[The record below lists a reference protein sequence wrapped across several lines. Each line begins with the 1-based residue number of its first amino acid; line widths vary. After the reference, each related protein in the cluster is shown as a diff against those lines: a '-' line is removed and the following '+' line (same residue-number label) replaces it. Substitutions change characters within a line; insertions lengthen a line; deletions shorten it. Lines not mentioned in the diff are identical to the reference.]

1 MALHSTRHAPLGQR
15 HRLHPGLA
23 AEPHESPS
31 MTDTFRPAF
40 AGAMLLVAL
49 ADFLFFGRPIG
60 VSLLIFCVVLTAEI
74 LVLHPVAARSRKVF
88 LQLCLL
94 AAALLPLAENVSPLS
109 FAIAVVAL
117 SALALSVAGL
127 LRPGMLRLARQIAAF
142 LVAAPFGFL
151 LDLVRWRREGV
162 RPGAARLAAWL
173 LPLGLGAVFVA
184 LFGIANPVI
193 EDWLS
198 RIDIFA
204 LLEHVDIARV
214 GFWLFVLVAVW
225 AFLRPRLA
233 HIPGAAH
240 AVPGAA
246 HAVPDAARTIGQL
259 VFGKAA
265 ILRALV
271 VFNLLFAVQ
280 TVLDLA
286 YLWGGITLPDGMT
299 YAAYAHR
306 GAYPLI
312 VTALLAAAFVLAAM
326 RPGSTTSSDPVI
338 RRLVYLFVAQ
348 NVLLV
353 ISSILRLDLYVGIYA
368 LTYWRIAAFVWMG
381 LVATGLVLILVR
393 IALEKSNGWLL
404 GVNLLTLSATLYA
417 CSFVNFAALIAN
429 YNVDHSYEMTGQ
441 GVALD
446 HFYLR
451 SLGPAAFPAIDR
463 LLDRRDLAGTDAWIT
478 LSATRQSAENRYRET
493 QRDWRARTLR
503 GWRLTAY
510 LDKRPPRPSAPI
522 PRPTMPGY

>member
-1 MALHSTRHAPLGQR
+1 
-15 HRLHPGLA
+15 
-23 AEPHESPS
+23 
-31 MTDTFRPAF
+31 MTDSFRPAF
-40 AGAMLLVAL
+40 TGALLLVVL
-49 ADFLFFGRPIG
+49 ADFLFFGRAVG
-60 VSLLIFCVVLTAEI
+60 VSLLIFCAAIAAATLI
-74 LVLHPVAARSRKVF
+74 LHPAAVHGRASVLR
-88 LQLCLL
+88 LGLL
-94 AAALLPLAENVSPLS
+94 AAALLPLAENISPLS
-109 FAIAVVAL
+109 SAIAVVAL
-117 SALALSVAGL
+117 SAFGLSVAGL
-127 LRPGMLRLARQIAAF
+127 LRPGVLRFAGQVAAF
-142 LVAAPFGFL
+142 FVTAPFGFL
-151 LDLVRWRREGV
+151 FDLLMWRHEGV
-162 RPGAARLAAWL
+162 RPSAARLAVWL

-198 RIDIFA
+198 RLDIFA
-204 LLEHVDIARV
+204 FIEQVDVARV

-233 HIPGAAH
+233 RLPGAAH

-246 HAVPDAARTIGQL
+246 HAVPEAAHAVTAPQPPSPGLAATPPAIAPDAARTIGEL

-265 ILRALV
+265 ILRALL

-280 TVLDLA
+280 TLLDLA
-286 YLWGGITLPDGMT
+286 YLWGGVALPDGMN

-312 VTALLAAAFVLAAM
+312 VTALLAAAFVLAAL
-326 RPGSTTSSDPVI
+326 RPGGTMAGDPVI

-368 LTYWRIAAFVWMG
+368 LTYWRVAAFVWMG
-381 LVATGLVLILVR
+381 LVATGLVLILAR
-393 IALEKSNGWLL
+393 IALEKSNEWLL
-404 GVNLLTLSATLYA
+404 GANLLTLSATLYA
-417 CSFVNFAALIAN
+417 CSFVNFAALIAS

-463 LLDRRDLAGTDAWIT
+463 LLDRRELAGTDAWIM
-478 LSATRQSAENRYRET
+478 LSATRQSAENRYREA

-503 GWRLTAY
+503 DWRLTAY
-510 LDKRPPRPSAPI
+510 LDDRPQQPSAPVTH
-522 PRPTMPGY
+522 PTMPGY

>member
-1 MALHSTRHAPLGQR
+1 
-15 HRLHPGLA
+15 
-23 AEPHESPS
+23 
-31 MTDTFRPAF
+31 MTNTFRPVF
-40 AGAMLLVAL
+40 FGALLLVVL
-49 ADFLFFGRPIG
+49 ADFLFFGRMIG
-60 VSLLIFCVVLTAEI
+60 VSLLIFCAAVTAAMLI
-74 LVLHPVAARSRKVF
+74 LHPAAARSRTIVF
-88 LQLCLL
+88 QLCLL
-94 AAALLPLAENVSPLS
+94 ATTLLPLAENVSPLS

-117 SALALSVAGL
+117 SAFALSVAGL
-127 LRPGMLRLARQIAAF
+127 LRPGIPRIARQIAAF

-151 LDLVRWRREGV
+151 LDFFRWRRKGV
-162 RPGAARLAAWL
+162 RASAARLAAWL

-184 LFGIANPVI
+184 LFGIANPVV

-198 RIDIFA
+198 RVDVFA
-204 LLEHVDIARV
+204 LLEHVDVARL

-233 HIPGAAH
+233 YLPAPQPPSPWLAATPQ
-240 AVPGAA
+240 AIA
-246 HAVPDAARTIGQL
+246 PDATRTIGQL

-280 TVLDLA
+280 SLLDLA
-286 YLWGGITLPDGMT
+286 YLWGGATLPDDLT
-299 YAAYAHR
+299 YAEYAHR

-312 VTALLAAAFVLAAM
+312 VTALLAAFVLAAM
-326 RPGSTTSSDPVI
+326 RPAGTTSRDPVI
-338 RRLVYLFVAQ
+338 RRLVYLFIAQ

-368 LTYWRIAAFVWMG
+368 LTYWRVAALVWMG
-381 LVATGLVLILVR
+381 LVASGLVLILAR
-393 IALEKSNGWLL
+393 IALEKSNGWLF
-404 GVNLLTLSATLYA
+404 GANLLTLSATLYA

-446 HFYLR
+446 HSYLR

-463 LLDRRDLAGTDAWIT
+463 LLDRRDLAGTDAWIM
-478 LSATRQSAENRYRET
+478 LSATRQSAEDRYRET

-510 LDKRPPRPSAPI
+510 LDSRPPQPPAPVTH
-522 PRPTMPGY
+522 PTMPGY

>member
-1 MALHSTRHAPLGQR
+1 
-15 HRLHPGLA
+15 
-23 AEPHESPS
+23 
-31 MTDTFRPAF
+31 MTNTFRPAF
-40 AGAMLLVAL
+40 AGATLLVAL

-109 FAIAVVAL
+109 FAIAIVAL
-117 SALALSVAGL
+117 SAFALSVAGL

-162 RPGAARLAAWL
+162 RPGAARLAAWFL
-173 LPLGLGAVFVA
+173 SLGLGAVFVA

-233 HIPGAAH
+233 QI
-240 AVPGAA
+240 PGAA
-246 HAVPDAARTIGQL
+246 HAVPDAARTIDEL

-265 ILRALV
+265 TLRALV

-286 YLWGGITLPDGMT
+286 YLWGGVALPDGLT

-312 VTALLAAAFVLAAM
+312 ATALLAAAFVLAAM
-326 RPGSTTSSDPVI
+326 RPGGTTSSDPII

-353 ISSILRLDLYVGIYA
+353 ISSILRLDLYVGVYA
-368 LTYWRIAAFVWMG
+368 LTYWRVAAFVWMG

-393 IALEKSNGWLL
+393 IALEESNGWLL

-463 LLDRRDLAGTDAWIT
+463 LLDRRDLAGTDAWIM
-478 LSATRQSAENRYRET
+478 LSAMRQSAENRYLET
-493 QRDWRARTLR
+493 QQDWRAHTLR

-510 LDKRPPRPSAPI
+510 LDKRPPWPSAPI